1 MQRLCNDPMFVLCK
15 EDLKHNELSDFGKYC
30 TLMRLNPSEMG
41 GLIYYVNS
49 YPFLRQLGFFKKPK
63 RSTFPLLAPEGY
75 CPLFFFSGRFPR
87 SSLFPKYFAK
97 EKRKRKERGLKISAY
112 SLEKENNRDF
122 DLSGLLFRKFPFD
135 QWLEKR

>member
-75 CPLFFFSGRFPR
+75 CPLFFFGAV
-87 SSLFPKYFAK
+87 SSVFLVSKIFCKGKKK
-97 EKRKRKERGLKISAY
+97 EEGRGLKISAY